1 MILGIEASN
10 IRSGGGVT
18 HLKEFLWA
26 YNPDLYK
33 FKKVVVWAN
42 ANTLKLL
49 PDADWLDKRT
59 HSFLEK
65 SIFFRIFWQ
74 RFILDQEIKKSN
86 IDILFVPGGMYYS
99 KFRPVITMS
108 RNMLPFEEKERN
120 RYGFSYMKF
129 RLTLLEKKQGKAFTD
144 ADGLIFLT
152 QYAKNAVEARLTK
165 KVKSSTVIAHGISP
179 TFSKAPRPQK
189 DIFEYNEKH
198 PLEILYVSI
207 INVYKHQKSV
217 VPAVVRLH
225 NEGYPVV
232 LKLVG
237 PNYPPEMKL
246 LNAVLQQQDPL
257 GKVVQL
263 QGSVSHAGVEQTY
276 HNADLFVFASSCENL
291 PNILVEAMASGLPI
305 ASSNKGPMPEVL
317 QDGGLY
323 FDPENEEEIYTA
335 LKKMLDDK
343 GLREVL
349 AARSFE
355 LSKAYSWRTCANLTI
370 EYLNS
375 FANKK

>member
-10 IRSGGGVT
+10 IRSGGGTT
-18 HLKEFLWA
+18 HLKELLWT
-26 YNPDLYK
+26 YDPDLYE
-33 FKKVVVWAN
+33 FKKVVVWASTS
-42 ANTLKLL
+42 TLKLL
-49 PDADWLDKRT
+49 PDADWLEKRT

-74 RFILDQEIKKSN
+74 RFILDKEIKNAK
-86 IDILFVPGGMYYS
+86 IDVLFVPGGMYYS

-144 ADGLIFLT
+144 ANGLIFLT
-152 QYAKNAVEARLTK
+152 QYAKTAVQARLKK
-165 KVKSSTVIAHGISP
+165 KVKNSTVIAHGISSS
-179 TFSKAPRPQK
+179 FSKAPRPQK
-189 DIFEYNEKH
+189 AISEYNEKH
-198 PLEILYVSI
+198 PYEILYVSI
-207 INVYKHQKSV
+207 INVYKHQKSL
-217 VPAVVRLH
+217 VPAVVRLR

-246 LNAVLQQQDPL
+246 LNAVLQQQDPQ

-263 QGSVSHAGVEQTY
+263 HGSVSHAGVEQTY

-323 FDPENEEEIYTA
+323 FDPENEEEIYLA

-343 GLREVL
+343 ELREKL
-349 AARSFE
+349 AARSYE
-355 LSKAYSWRTCANLTI
+355 LSTSYSWRTCANQTI

-375 FANKK
+375 FVKKK